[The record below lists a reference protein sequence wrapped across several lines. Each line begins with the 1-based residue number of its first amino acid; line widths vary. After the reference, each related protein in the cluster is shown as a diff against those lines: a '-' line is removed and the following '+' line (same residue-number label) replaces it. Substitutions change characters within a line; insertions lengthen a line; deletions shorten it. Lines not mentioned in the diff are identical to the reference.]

1 LLVFSALSTG
11 MALIATAIILK
22 LLFQTYFQARVEAE
36 LEVYLSQ
43 LTDRTSINQ
52 PGDISVA
59 PLSDPRF
66 EEPLSGYY
74 WQLTVDG
81 QSAFLS
87 PSSWAG
93 AIQTPHASLPGEITF
108 QSGHTTAGDHV
119 LAASWIVS
127 FNSSDGDQAITMLVA
142 IDQAQID
149 ASVAG
154 FTTNLSISMAILG
167 VFLIFAS
174 WAQVRVG
181 LWPLEKVRTEV
192 ATITDTQRDRV
203 STDYP
208 TELLPLVAGMNELLD
223 TQDKNLVRARASAG
237 DLAHGLKTPLTIL
250 QGVSR
255 QLNKIDR
262 SDIAGEIDAQISAMQ
277 HSVERELARV
287 RDGNAT
293 DVWCQAGP
301 VVDRLVQSFKHR
313 ISDKPVTW
321 KVQIDEGAICPFDEF
336 SLIELLGN
344 LIDNAL
350 KWTSRTV
357 AIEIE
362 GSRDTGFIRVLDD
375 GPGISTSDLE
385 AATRRGVRLDSGVAG
400 HGLGLAIVGDMA
412 SQRGAILSLENR
424 VESGLCVQVSW

>member
-1 LLVFSALSTG
+1 
-11 MALIATAIILK
+11 
-22 LLFQTYFQARVEAE
+22 
-36 LEVYLSQ
+36 
-43 LTDRTSINQ
+43 
-52 PGDISVA
+52 
-59 PLSDPRF
+59 
-66 EEPLSGYY
+66 
-74 WQLTVDG
+74 
-81 QSAFLS
+81 
-87 PSSWAG
+87 
-93 AIQTPHASLPGEITF
+93 
-108 QSGHTTAGDHV
+108 
-119 LAASWIVS
+119 
-127 FNSSDGDQAITMLVA
+127 
-142 IDQAQID
+142 
-149 ASVAG
+149 
-154 FTTNLSISMAILG
+154 
-167 VFLIFAS
+167 
-174 WAQVRVG
+174 
-181 LWPLEKVRTEV
+181 
-192 ATITDTQRDRV
+192 
-203 STDYP
+203 
-208 TELLPLVAGMNELLD
+208 MNELLD

-424 VESGLCVQVSW
+424 LESGLCVQVSW